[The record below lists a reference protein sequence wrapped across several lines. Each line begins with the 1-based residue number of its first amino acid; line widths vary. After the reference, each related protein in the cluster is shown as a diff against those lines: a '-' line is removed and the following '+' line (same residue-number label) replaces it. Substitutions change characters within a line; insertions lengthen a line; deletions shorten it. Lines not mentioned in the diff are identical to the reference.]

1 LHFIRVTFE
10 KSFNFANFY
19 KIVLVVNPLKDFVL
33 EFEGLEEGIH
43 SYEFIVDDKFFKEF
57 ELSEISEGKVTVDL
71 QLDKQSTMMVLDFAI
86 NGCVTCVCDRCLQE
100 YPENISGNEQIIVKF
115 SEDKSE
121 DSDDIKVLSPNDHRI
136 DISQD
141 IYEFITLMLPYK
153 KVHQLDKNGKS
164 TCDPEIIKILEN
176 LNVQNNI
183 DPRWEELKKITT
195 KN

>member
-1 LHFIRVTFE
+1 VF
-10 KSFNFANFY
+10 
-19 KIVLVVNPLKDFVL
+19 VVNPLKDFVL
-33 EFEGLEEGIH
+33 EFAGLDEGI
-43 SYEFIVDDKFFKEF
+43 YTFEFIVDDKFFKEF
-57 ELSEISEGKVTVDL
+57 DLSEISEGKVKVEL

-86 NGCVTCVCDRCLQE
+86 NGYVTCVCDRCLEE

-115 SEDKSE
+115 NEDKNE
-121 DSDDIKVLSPNDHRI
+121 DSDEIKVLSPSEHHI

-141 IYEFITLMLPYK
+141 IFEFITLMLPYK
-153 KVHQLDKNGKS
+153 KVHPLDKKGKS

-183 DPRWEELKKITT
+183 DPRWDELKKISI